1 MQRSQAADAALES
14 TLQLARWVC
23 QPPKGS
29 SLSQHAARQLGSGLV
44 KLLAQIVGSISGAG
58 GTRECLYAAATA
70 AAGQRQVQQFSAGLA
85 DVLAAAAKQQSA
97 ALAAQPLAA
106 VAQALRLARGGFGR
120 SCTDADTWDSSASSG
135 SSGQDSGALDRSS
148 RPLTMHS
155 VRSQQG
161 LQRVHTR
168 VGVPAA
174 VLALV
179 AGWCDNDELL
189 TYLLQREVGGQLLS
203 TLPAIHVVTADTMPG
218 SGWLPPPSTWPAWSG
233 AVLSETYTC

>member
-1 MQRSQAADAALES
+1 MSAGCSTHQPGCAQVSAVQRSQAADAALES

-44 KLLAQIVGSISGAG
+44 TLLAQIVGSISGAG
-58 GTRECLYAAATA
+58 GTSRECLYVAATA

-120 SCTDADTWDSSASSG
+120 SCTDAGTWDSSASSG
-135 SSGQDSGALDRSS
+135 ISSQDSGALDRSS
-148 RPLTMHS
+148 RPLTIHC

-161 LQRVHTR
+161 LQLVHAR

-179 AGWCDNDELL
+179 ASWCDNDELL
-189 TYLLQREVGGQLLS
+189 TYLLQREVGS
-203 TLPAIHVVTADTMPG
+203 CSAHCLPSM
-218 SGWLPPPSTWPAWSG
+218 W
-233 AVLSETYTC
+233 